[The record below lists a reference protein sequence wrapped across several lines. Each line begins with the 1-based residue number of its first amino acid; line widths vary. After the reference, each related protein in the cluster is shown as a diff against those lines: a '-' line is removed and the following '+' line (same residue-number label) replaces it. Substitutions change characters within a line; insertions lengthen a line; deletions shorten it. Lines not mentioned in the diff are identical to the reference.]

1 MSDDSLNVVPVLK
14 GHLVELERVLGFV
27 EGMLVSLDLQSEY
40 RKMGTLN
47 QPSQLTR
54 AVQTHQARIRGYLL
68 QEQDE
73 RPIRRE
79 EEDVS
84 EE

>member
-14 GHLVELERVLGFV
+14 GHLADLERTLMFV
-27 EGMLVSLDLQSEY
+27 EGLLVAQDLQAEY

-54 AVQTHQARIRGYLL
+54 AVQEQADRIRGYL
-68 QEQDE
+68 QET
-73 RPIRRE
+73 
-79 EEDVS
+79 DVP
-84 EE
+84 